1 MALSLRCRSGAFSLL
16 QCVGFSLWWLL
27 LLQSTGSRAWRL
39 SSCGARAKLLRG
51 MWNLPRAETETVS
64 PALACRVLSTVPPRK
79 TQLCVFNLMSPFLS
93 SFHEVPHCIF
103 GPYFII
109 TQYFLTTNF
118 FDYYLTFLLLFLS
131 LLLIFFFWLHWVF
144 AAALELS
151 LVADYEWVL
160 EDAGS
165 VDAMCWLSCPSPCGI
180 LVPNQGSNLI
190 CLHWKVDS
198 PPLDHHGRLYRYF
211 SSLPITVVVPGF
223 LVNTLIF

>member
-1 MALSLRCRSGAFSLL
+1 MVHGLSCSEACGIFAEQRRKLCPLHWHAECYPLYRQG
-16 QCVGFSLWWLL
+16 
-27 LLQSTGSRAWRL
+27 RL
-39 SSCGARAKLLRG
+39 SY
-51 MWNLPRAETETVS
+51 VF
-64 PALACRVLSTVPPRK
+64 
-79 TQLCVFNLMSPFLS
+79 FNLMSPFLS
-93 SFHEVPHCIF
+93 SFHEAPHCIF

-118 FDYYLTFLLLFLS
+118 SDYYLTFLLLFLS

-144 AAALELS
+144 AAALGLS

-160 EDAGS
+160 EGAGS
-165 VDAMCWLSCPSPCGI
+165 VDAMCWLSCPSACGI

-198 PPLDHHGRLYRYF
+198 PPLDHHGRLYHYF

-223 LVNTLIF
+223 LVNTLIFLNSSFRRIEQREHRVPIYSLSP